1 MDLLK
6 MLRDNPMQFLDF
18 SLYRVPAVLIALCC
32 HEWGHAFV
40 AYLCGDPTAKLMHR
54 MTLNPLR
61 HLDPVGTIMLFFLG
75 FGWAKPVPVNPHNF
89 RNGRWDDLKVSI
101 AGISV
106 NLLIFLGCTLALV
119 GVTYYAWTPEMLR
132 IYSLKS
138 LLGINS
144 GIAANI
150 MMGNSAFFADS
161 MLHPGAL
168 PVLRML
174 MQIAHINLYIAL
186 FNLVPVPPLDG
197 YHVLNDLVLR
207 GRWQITQRQAQ
218 IGIGVVLAVSFMTNW
233 LSIALNFAATGIQN
247 FILRFFM

>member
-1 MDLLK
+1 MDLLE
-6 MLRDNPMQFLDF
+6 MLRDDPMKFLDF

-75 FGWAKPVPVNPHNF
+75 FGWAKPVPVNPNNF

-106 NLLIFLGCTLALV
+106 NLLIFLACTLTLV
-119 GVTYYAWTPEMLR
+119 GVSYYAWTPEMLQ
-132 IYSLKS
+132 IYTLRG

-144 GIAANI
+144 GIANSI
-150 MMGNSAFFADS
+150 MIGNGAFFADS

-174 MQIAHINLYIAL
+174 MQIAQINLYIAL

-197 YHVLNDLVLR
+197 YHVLNDLLLK

-218 IGIGVVLAVSFMTNW
+218 IGIGVVLAISFMTDW
-233 LSIALNFAATGIQN
+233 LSIALFYAATGIQS

>member
-1 MDLLK
+1 MYLLE
-6 MLRDNPMQFLDF
+6 MLRDDPMKFLDF

-174 MQIAHINLYIAL
+174 MQIAQINLYIAL

-197 YHVLNDLVLR
+197 YHVLNDLLLK
-207 GRWQITQRQAQ
+207 GRWQISQRQAQ
-218 IGIGVVLAVSFMTNW
+218 IGIGVVLAISFMTDW
-233 LSIALNFAATGIQN
+233 LSIALFYAATGIQG